1 MFQYHQR
8 YASSLAADLS
18 LVVVALIWGATF
30 PMVKNALREVGP
42 FTFLAIRF
50 WLAFVVLGVIL
61 GRRLWRNGRSLWRA
75 GGILG
80 AVLFAAYAFQTTG
93 LRTTTASKAGFLT
106 GLSVV
111 LVPLLSA
118 LLLRQFPTLTAWLA
132 ALLAML
138 GLALLSLPVGQSLS
152 SGDGLVLGC
161 ALMFAIH
168 ILLVGRYA
176 AHHDPL
182 ALSAVQIGVV
192 ALFGGLV
199 GSLVEPLPIRFSP
212 VVWGAL
218 LFTALLATALAL
230 VLQVTAQRRT
240 PAHRAALLLTLE
252 PVFAALTAYLLG
264 ERLTPWGLA
273 GCGLI
278 LVAMVVAEVG
288 ERNN

>member
-1 MFQYHQR
+1 M
-8 YASSLAADLS
+8 
-18 LVVVALIWGATF
+18 
-30 PMVKNALREVGP
+30 
-42 FTFLAIRF
+42 
-50 WLAFVVLGVIL
+50 
-61 GRRLWRNGRSLWRA
+61 
-75 GGILG
+75 
-80 AVLFAAYAFQTTG
+80 G

-118 LLLRQFPTLTAWLA
+118 LLLRQFPTLIAWLA
-132 ALLAML
+132 AFLATL
-138 GLALLSLPVGQSLS
+138 GLALLSLPVGQSLAP
-152 SGDGLVLGC
+152 GDGLVLGC

-168 ILLVGRYA
+168 ILLVDRYA
-176 AHHDPL
+176 PRHDPL
-182 ALSAVQIGVV
+182 ALSAVQIGPV
-192 ALFGGLV
+192 ALLSGLV
-199 GSLVEPLPIRFSP
+199 SLLVEPLPARLSP

-230 VLQVTAQRRT
+230 VLQVAAQRRT

-252 PVFAALTAYLLG
+252 PVFAVFTAYFVG
-264 ERLTPWGLA
+264 ERLTARGLV

>member
-1 MFQYHQR
+1 MFHRYQR
-8 YASSLAADLS
+8 YFPWAADLA
-18 LVVVALIWGATF
+18 LVVVAFIWGTTF
-30 PMVKNALREVGP
+30 SLVKSALREVGP

-50 WLAFVVLGVIL
+50 WIAFVVLGILL
-61 GRRLWRNGRSLWRA
+61 GRRLWRGDRSLWRD
-75 GGILG
+75 GGTLG
-80 AVLFAAYAFQTTG
+80 VVLFAAYAFQTMG

-118 LLLRQFPTLTAWLA
+118 LLLRQFPTLIAWLA
-132 ALLAML
+132 AFLATL
-138 GLALLSLPVGQSLS
+138 GLALLSLPVGQSLAP
-152 SGDGLVLGC
+152 GDGLVLGC

-168 ILLVGRYA
+168 ILLVDRYA
-176 AHHDPL
+176 PRHDPL
-182 ALSAVQIGVV
+182 ALSAVQIGPV
-192 ALFGGLV
+192 ALLSGLV
-199 GSLVEPLPIRFSP
+199 SLLVEPLPARLSP

-230 VLQVTAQRRT
+230 VLQVAAQRRT

-252 PVFAALTAYLLG
+252 PVFAVFTAYFVG
-264 ERLTPWGLA
+264 ERLTARGLV